1 MQLPLHLWRE
11 AQAKVLILL
20 HGGTFVGEPTPRSHG
35 RVGVVSV
42 AYSATHAVD
51 AKLIQDPAP
60 DSGQLAVT
68 IDEILGAAR
77 CCTSLSRGQSTNE
90 HQVWL
95 SVGLPPARFA

>member
-11 AQAKVLILL
+11 AQANVLILL
-20 HGGTFVGEPTPRSHG
+20 HGWTLWAANPAQPQPWA
-35 RVGVVSV
+35 VVSV

-77 CCTSLSRGQSTNE
+77 RCTSLSRGQSTNE
-90 HQVWL
+90 NQVWL